1 MRGRVILAVL
11 AVFSASP
18 GLAATPT
25 ETVRAFYDLPGFD
38 LSPQARGRFID
49 PALKILNANDA
60 IKATGEGG
68 CIDPGLALDSP
79 DADPA
84 EVTASLKL
92 AESVNG
98 TEAKVIAAFMVA
110 KAPHRMEWKL
120 RQVDGE
126 WKVYDLLSVTGE
138 WALSQ
143 YGCE

>member
-1 MRGRVILAVL
+1 MRGLVLLA
-11 AVFSASP
+11 FIGSFASP
-18 GLAATPT
+18 AFAATPI
-25 ETVRAFYDLPGFD
+25 ETVRAFYERPGLE
-38 LSPQARGRFID
+38 LSREARDRFID
-49 PALKILNANDA
+49 PALSILNANDA

-68 CIDPGLALDSP
+68 CIDDGLALDSP
-79 DADPA
+79 EADPA
-84 EVTASLKL
+84 EVAASLKL

-98 TEAKVIAAFMVA
+98 THAKVVAAFTVA